1 MDKQSIMMKSG
12 TFVVTKIIKKTKSK
26 FFKNVEV
33 GHKLI
38 FSVPLGYV
46 GTSKSGSY
54 AVYIRALNIDLG
66 KTSDASFNQMSNS
79 LRNFDLQEC

>member
-1 MDKQSIMMKSG
+1 MDKQNIMMKSG
-12 TFVVTKIIKKTKSK
+12 TFVVTKIVKKTKSK

-46 GTSKSGSY
+46 GTSKNGSY
-54 AVYIRALNIDLG
+54 AVYIKVLNVDLG
-66 KTSDASFNQMSNS
+66 KVSNASFNQMSNS
-79 LRNFDLQEC
+79 LRSFELQEC